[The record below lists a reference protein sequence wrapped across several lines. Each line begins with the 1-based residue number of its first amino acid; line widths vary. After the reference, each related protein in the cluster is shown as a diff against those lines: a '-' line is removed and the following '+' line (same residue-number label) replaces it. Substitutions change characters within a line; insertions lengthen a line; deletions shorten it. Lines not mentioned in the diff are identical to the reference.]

1 MGGATE
7 ETPFH
12 FVSTDVLLPSM
23 PLSRTEGL
31 LQAVTNASPIQSAS
45 RLNMFALSILSV
57 LMSTNPTRGR
67 SSLPLV
73 QRLRLERLKATLF
86 PFNPLKQSGCHT
98 CNINKHFLSTV
109 YLHLFLKTPT
119 GSVYNIDR
127 LSSVTESLSVT
138 VGCNITH
145 ALKTE

>member
-1 MGGATE
+1 VAREIQNQNTMGGATE

-31 LQAVTNASPIQSAS
+31 LQAVTNASLIQSAS

-67 SSLPLV
+67 SSLQLV
-73 QRLRLERLKATLF
+73 QRLRLERLNATLF
-86 PFNPLKQSGCHT
+86 PFNPLKQSGCRT
-98 CNINKHFLSTV
+98 Y
-109 YLHLFLKTPT
+109 YLLQH
-119 GSVYNIDR
+119 
-127 LSSVTESLSVT
+127 
-138 VGCNITH
+138 
-145 ALKTE
+145 